1 MRWGDGV
8 WCYSCCPTEWCPKAP
23 WSGIKPRDSSAKKDQ
38 PWRIVCCSDASCQVW
53 PSFVTW
59 PEEKRRRKTW
69 ADNLVPHYSTPG
81 LQTLYYWPIEMS
93 QLADNLIELTY
104 LKITQKSY
112 LATLRLKL
120 VKFILKSTWK
130 YSANIVCVDLF
141 SNTVRKTDKAFIA
154 I

>member
-8 WCYSCCPTEWCPKAP
+8 WCYSCCPRCPKAP
-23 WSGIKPRDSSAKKDQ
+23 WSGIKQRDSSAKKDQ

-93 QLADNLIELTY
+93 QLADKLGQPYRTHIFENHS
-104 LKITQKSY
+104 KI
-112 LATLRLKL
+112 LFGNIATEVGKVYSEIN
-120 VKFILKSTWK
+120 VKIFCK
-130 YSANIVCVDLF
+130 YSLC
-141 SNTVRKTDKAFIA
+141 RFIFKHCA
-154 I
+154 